1 MKCKR
6 CGAQYS
12 AKELKCPYCGEPNSL
27 GMHWKNTE
35 ENAKN
40 ETENTRKRVRH
51 SAPLYVIDQI
61 WNVVIVCIVL
71 MAALTIAIAVVGGV
85 FETLH
90 DRYVRSTASVA
101 EADAILETEDTEVLV
116 QYVKEHSRFW
126 EDGYDKYTERV
137 QIYQ

>member
-40 ETENTRKRVRH
+40 ETENIRKRVRH

-116 QYVKEHSRFW
+116 QYVKEHSLFW

-137 QIYQ
+137 QI